1 MSCWVCNRGLVAVR
15 RLKNMFS
22 VESESQK
29 YNQESESDTAFAC
42 VAGPAEC
49 ITGDSWRPEGWRR
62 APRPHLTIT
71 LAGQHISTSEFFDFI
86 FMMLSVL
93 RGNVYSPEL
102 LTSWKYP
109 DTWYKREYQNLTH
122 RGLCEYNYI
131 MDAWTLCL
139 VSHHRVRVCE
149 SICKENQAILILE
162 TKIWHKETSII
173 CSLENYASFNLRRI
187 QQLLATTMLIWPPSY
202 FL

>member
-1 MSCWVCNRGLVAVR
+1 
-15 RLKNMFS
+15 MFS
-22 VESESQK
+22 LESESQK

-42 VAGPAEC
+42 EPGPAEC

-71 LAGQHISTSEFFDFI
+71 LAGQHISTLEFFDFI

-131 MDAWTLCL
+131 MDAWMLWL
-139 VSHHRVRVCE
+139 VSHHRVWVCHLWKYLQRE
-149 SICKENQAILILE
+149 SSYIDFGNQNLAQIDLDHMFARKLSLI
-162 TKIWHKETSII
+162 
-173 CSLENYASFNLRRI
+173 NLRRI
-187 QQLLATTMLIWPPSY
+187 RQLSATTMLIWPPSD

>member
-1 MSCWVCNRGLVAVR
+1 
-15 RLKNMFS
+15 MFS
-22 VESESQK
+22 LESESQK
-29 YNQESESDTAFAC
+29 YNQESESDMAFAC

-86 FMMLSVL
+86 FMILSLL

-109 DTWYKREYQNLTH
+109 DTWYKREYPILTH
-122 RGLCEYNYI
+122 RGLCEYNSI
-131 MDAWTLCL
+131 LDAWMLYP
-139 VSHHRVRVCE
+139 VSQHRVLVCE
-149 SICKENQAILILE
+149 SICKENQAMLILQKKIG
-162 TKIWHKETSII
+162 TKRPWSYVCQK
-173 CSLENYASFNLRRI
+173 
-187 QQLLATTMLIWPPSY
+187 TMFHLILGVSDNCWQPQC
-202 FL
+202 